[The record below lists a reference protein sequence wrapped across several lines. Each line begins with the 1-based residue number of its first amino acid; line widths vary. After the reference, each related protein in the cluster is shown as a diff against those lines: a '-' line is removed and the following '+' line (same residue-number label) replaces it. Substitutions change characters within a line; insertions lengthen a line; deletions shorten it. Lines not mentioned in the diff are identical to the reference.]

1 MTIKNI
7 VLSGGGYNGLY
18 ILGTIDHLLK
28 KKFVIFEEIE
38 KIYGTSF
45 GALAGFIICL
55 KIPWCE
61 VIDYFIERPWNKMVN
76 ISLDSILEMT
86 IKKGLLD
93 ENFIHNLLEKL
104 IISRGLEKNITFKEL
119 YEYNNIELHTFH
131 VELNKLI
138 LIDCSYKTHPDIEVL
153 DAIYSSCCLPF
164 LFKPGKIKNILCIDG
179 GVLCS
184 FPLNKCIE
192 SGVNEDEILA
202 IEIIH
207 SHNETVIEDKSTIM
221 DYGIFLFL
229 KMMRKVN
236 NKQKKVKNYIALP
249 CDMLNINT
257 IIKLLND
264 KEMRKNYIE
273 NGKKLGIS
281 FLESGVD
288 KFL

>member
-28 KKFVIFEEIE
+28 EKYFNFDEIE
-38 KIYGTSF
+38 TIYGTSF
-45 GALAGFIICL
+45 GALAGFIMCL
-55 KIPWCE
+55 KIPWSQ
-61 VIDYFIERPWNKMVN
+61 VIEYFIERPWNKMIN
-76 ISLDSILEMT
+76 FSLDSLLEMVT
-86 IKKGLLD
+86 KKGLLD
-93 ENFIHNLLEKL
+93 ETFIYELLEKL
-104 IISRGLEKNITFKEL
+104 ILFCGLEKEITFKEL
-119 YEYNNIELHTFH
+119 YEYNNIELHTYH
-131 VELNKLI
+131 VELNTLI
-138 LIDCSYKTHPDIEVL
+138 LVDCSHKTHPDIKVL
-153 DAIYSSCCLPF
+153 EAIYSSCCLPF
-164 LFKPGKIKNILCIDG
+164 LFKPGKIKDTLCIDG
-179 GVLCS
+179 GVLCA

-192 SGVNEDEILA
+192 SGVDEEEILA

-264 KEMRKNYIE
+264 KEMRKKYIE
-273 NGKKLGIS
+273 DGKKLGIS